1 MRWLHLLLEI
11 VRRNQQ
17 KREYARNE
25 QRDRRQQR
33 QLRNDVKRRSAAT
46 YSAPQHV
53 QDTGQKQVKVFLNA
67 KRPGVAPQSSI
78 IVLYKQG
85 FGYQSIRRYFHPRH
99 QHQYDCADHV
109 GVESRVDLESPSYQ
123 ETLRTE

>member
-11 VRRNQQ
+11 VRRDQQ
-17 KREYARNE
+17 KREYARSE

-46 YSAPQHV
+46 YPAPQHV
-53 QDTGQKQVKVFLNA
+53 QDTGKQQVKMFLNA
-67 KRPGVAPQSSI
+67 KRPGVAPQTSI

-85 FGYQSIRRYFHPRH
+85 FGQQPIQRNFHLRQ
-99 QHQYDCADHV
+99 QHQYDRANQERV
-109 GVESRVDLESPSYQ
+109 KSRIDLQSTPDQ
-123 ETLRTE
+123 EALRTE